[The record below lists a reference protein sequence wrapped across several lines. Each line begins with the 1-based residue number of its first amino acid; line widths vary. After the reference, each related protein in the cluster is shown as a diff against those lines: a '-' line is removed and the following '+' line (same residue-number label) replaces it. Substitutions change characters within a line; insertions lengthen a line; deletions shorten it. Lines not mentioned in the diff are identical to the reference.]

1 LILRDMPAIWDA
13 SFRPWF
19 YSRWGRENC
28 IIAARTERAE
38 YPVYQQRLSIKAAWG
53 GRESYYIDGRQVAVD
68 DETYLILNDARSY
81 SSRLRNRTPVTSFSV
96 FFRPGM
102 AEDIVRTV
110 GESQESLLDE
120 PSAQTGRTLEF
131 SEHARRHDRQITPVL
146 RFIYLHVTAGI
157 TNEAW
162 YEEQLY
168 FLLGRMIALR
178 GRDRRVTHLIPATR
192 PGTRTELFRRVALGV
207 DFINVHFADPIGLR
221 EIAAAA
227 LLSPYH
233 CLRVFKAVH
242 GVTPHAFLNERR
254 LQVAE
259 RLLRDSRYSLDEVA
273 LRVGFQSRTTLF
285 RQMKR
290 SRGVAPTAMRLSQQQ
305 PSWLP
310 TAGEVRE

>member
-1 LILRDMPAIWDA
+1 LILRDMPAIWDK

-28 IIAARTERAE
+28 IIAARALHAE
-38 YPVYQQRLSIKAAWG
+38 YPLYQQRLSIKAAWG
-53 GRESYYIDGRQVAVD
+53 GRESYYIDGRHVAVD

-81 SSRLRNRTPVTSFSV
+81 SSRLRNRTPVTSFSI

-102 AEDIVRTV
+102 AEDVARSFDK
-110 GESQESLLDE
+110 SQESLMDDPCAE
-120 PSAQTGRTLEF
+120 VGRRSLEF

-146 RFIYLHVTAGI
+146 RFIYQHVNAGV
-157 TNEAW
+157 TDEAW
-162 YEEQLY
+162 YEEQLH
-168 FLLGRMIALR
+168 FLLQRMIAQR

-192 PGTRTELFRRVALGV
+192 PSTRTELFRRVSLGV
-207 DFINVHFADPIGLR
+207 DFINTHFADPIGLR

-227 LLSPYH
+227 SLSPFH

-242 GVTPHAFLNERR
+242 GVTPNAFLNERR

-259 RLLRDSRYSLDEVA
+259 RLLRGSKHSLDEVA

-290 SRGVAPTAMRLSQQQ
+290 SRGVSPTEMRLSQQR
-305 PSWLP
+305 PSLHP
-310 TAGEVRE
+310 GS

>member
-1 LILRDMPAIWDA
+1 LILRDMPAIHDS

-28 IIAARTERAE
+28 IIAARAVHAE

-53 GRESYYIDGRQVAVD
+53 GRESYYIDGRHVAVD

-81 SSRLRNRTPVTSFSV
+81 SSRLRNRTPITSFSV

-102 AEDIVRTV
+102 AEDIARTADK
-110 GESQESLLDE
+110 SQESLLDDPCAKAE
-120 PSAQTGRTLEF
+120 RTLEF

-146 RFIYLHVTAGI
+146 RFIYQHVNAGI
-157 TNEAW
+157 TDEAW

-168 FLLGRMIALR
+168 FLLHRMIALR

-192 PGTRTELFRRVALGV
+192 PSTRTELFRRVGLGV
-207 DFINVHFADPIGLR
+207 DFINTHFADPIGLR

-227 LLSPYH
+227 SLSPFH
-233 CLRVFKAVH
+233 CLRIFKTVH
-242 GVTPHAFLNERR
+242 GVTPNVFLNERR
-254 LQVAE
+254 LQAAE
-259 RLLRDSRYSLDEVA
+259 RLLRGSKCSLDEVA
-273 LRVGFQSRTTLF
+273 SRVGFHCRTTLF

-290 SRGVAPTAMRLSQQQ
+290 SRGVSPTEMRLSQQR
-305 PSWLP
+305 PSLHP
-310 TAGEVRE
+310 GS